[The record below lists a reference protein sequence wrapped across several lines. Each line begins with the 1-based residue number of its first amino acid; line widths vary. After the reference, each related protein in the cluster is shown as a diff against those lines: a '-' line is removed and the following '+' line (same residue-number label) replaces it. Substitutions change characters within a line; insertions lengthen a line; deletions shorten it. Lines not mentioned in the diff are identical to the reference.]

1 MKRTLTA
8 LAALALIA
16 LGGMFAAPQILG
28 FDAQAQEAADIDTS
42 MIKDMSIGNPDAAVT
57 VIEYA
62 SFTCPHCASFHANVF
77 KDLKADYI
85 DTGKINFV
93 HREVYFD
100 RFGLWAGIVAR
111 CGENAENR
119 YFGIAD
125 MIYAQQDTWARQDD
139 PNAIVASLRNIG
151 KTGGLSDAELDACF
165 QDADKAQA
173 LYASFVKNSEADSI
187 TSTPSFIINGEKYA
201 NMSYDELKQVLDAAL
216 GS

>member
-16 LGGMFAAPQILG
+16 LGGMFAAPQTLG